1 MQVVYIL
8 KSTPF
13 YVYLLFIYLMFIGIK
28 ATKPRVVLYPIKLF
42 ITPLVFLALFI
53 EQLNRIED
61 FLLVFVLITI
71 SIFINLK
78 LFTPPPVQM
87 DNNTLIIPGSQKP
100 LLVIIAIFSIKYL
113 FGYMRTVK
121 PQLPQQYQIIEL
133 IISS

>member
-13 YVYLLFIYLMFIGIK
+13 YVYLLFIYLMLIGIK

-42 ITPLVFLALFI
+42 ITPLVFLAFFI
-53 EQLNRIED
+53 KQLNRIED
-61 FLLVFVLITI
+61 LLLVFVLITI

-78 LFTPPPVQM
+78 LFKPPPVQIE
-87 DNNTLIIPGSQKP
+87 NNISIIPGSWQP
-100 LLVIIAIFSIKYL
+100 LFIIIVIFSIKYL

-121 PQLPQQYQIIEL
+121 PHLPQQ
-133 IISS
+133 

>member
-28 ATKPRVVLYPIKLF
+28 ATKPRVVLYPVKLF
-42 ITPLVFLALFI
+42 IMPLVFLAFFI
-53 EQLNRIED
+53 KQLNRIED

-78 LFTPPPVQM
+78 LFKPPPVQIE
-87 DNNTLIIPGSQKP
+87 NNISIIPGSWQP
-100 LLVIIAIFSIKYL
+100 LFIIIVIFSIKYL

-121 PQLPQQYQIIEL
+121 PHLPQQ
-133 IISS
+133 